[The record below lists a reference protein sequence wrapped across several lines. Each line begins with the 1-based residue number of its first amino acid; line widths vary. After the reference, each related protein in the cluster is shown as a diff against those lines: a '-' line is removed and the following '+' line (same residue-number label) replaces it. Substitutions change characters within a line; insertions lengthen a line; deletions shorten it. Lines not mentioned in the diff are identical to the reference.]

1 MPCKN
6 VTLIDGLENLNRFSG
21 FRTYIKTEKVCA
33 FILILK
39 IKKHILHGKYF

>member
-6 VTLIDGLENLNRFSG
+6 ATLIDGLENLNSFSS
-21 FRTYIKTEKVCA
+21 FRTYIKTEKVSV

-39 IKKHILHGKYF
+39 IKKHI